1 MGPSRPRRA
10 PLNHNVFLT
19 LMYAP
24 MLSMYSSL
32 LAQTPLAA
40 FMSLITH
47 DSNLDVGLA
56 TGTQGVVSLLV
67 AIPAS
72 VLADRFGRQVLRRRW
87 WSPCSRRPWA
97 CACPPDRPC
106 SSTTLFMLVA
116 SSAQWGVFMGLHAAA
131 RGALGDS
138 IESGA
143 RSLLCAARAILRAP
157 VAFAQF
163 SPRAPPAQVRPPL
176 VAAHP
181 RQRARRSCRSHL
193 LEPGDDGDRDEF
205 AGALRRHRR
214 LAARRRPLLLQRRK
228 GDRRLRRGAPPTRLG
243 RRRRR
248 GETRRRP
255 AARRARRSP
264 AAASPAAVADE

>member
-47 DSNLDVGLA
+47 NSNLDVGLA

-72 VLADRFGRQVLRRRW
+72 VLADRFGRQVCLRAAAVVAALAAAYMGV
-87 WSPCSRRPWA
+87 CVLYL
-97 CACPPDRPC
+97 DGLVDD
-106 SSTTLFMLVA
+106 TTLFYLLVA
-116 SSAQWGVFMGLHAAA
+116 SSAQWGVFMGLHAAPLE
-131 RGALGDS
+131 ALFGDS

-143 RSLLCAARAILRAP
+143 RSLLCAARAIRRREIRRRAILRRAILRPAHSARTGTSAARRCAP
-157 VAFAQF
+157 SATRSA
-163 SPRAPPAQVRPPL
+163 
-176 VAAHP
+176 
-181 RQRARRSCRSHL
+181 RSCRS
-193 LEPGDDGDRDEF
+193 
-205 AGALRRHRR
+205 
-214 LAARRRPLLLQRRK
+214 
-228 GDRRLRRGAPPTRLG
+228 
-243 RRRRR
+243 
-248 GETRRRP
+248 
-255 AARRARRSP
+255 
-264 AAASPAAVADE
+264 ASF

>member
-72 VLADRFGRQVLRRRW
+72 VLADRFGRQVCLRAAAVVAALAAAYMGV
-87 WSPCSRRPWA
+87 CVLYL
-97 CACPPDRPC
+97 DGLVDD
-106 SSTTLFMLVA
+106 TTLFYLLVA
-116 SSAQWGVFMGLHAAA
+116 SSAQWGVFMGLHAAPLE
-131 RGALGDS
+131 ALFGDS

-143 RSLLCAARAILRAP
+143 RSLLCAARARNSSARKSSAIL
-157 VAFAQF
+157 
-163 SPRAPPAQVRPPL
+163 
-176 VAAHP
+176 
-181 RQRARRSCRSHL
+181 
-193 LEPGDDGDRDEF
+193 
-205 AGALRRHRR
+205 
-214 LAARRRPLLLQRRK
+214 
-228 GDRRLRRGAPPTRLG
+228 
-243 RRRRR
+243 
-248 GETRRRP
+248 
-255 AARRARRSP
+255 
-264 AAASPAAVADE
+264 

>member
-72 VLADRFGRQVLRRRW
+72 VLADRFGRQVCLRAAAVVAALAAAYMGV
-87 WSPCSRRPWA
+87 CVLYL
-97 CACPPDRPC
+97 DGLVDD
-106 SSTTLFMLVA
+106 TTLFYLLVA
-116 SSAQWGVFMGLHAAA
+116 SSAQWGVFMGLHAAPLE
-131 RGALGDS
+131 ALFGDS

-143 RSLLCAARAILRAP
+143 RSLLCAARNSSARNSLPRNSPTRAP
-157 VAFAQF
+157 ALAGT
-163 SPRAPPAQVRPPL
+163 SAARRCAPSATRS
-176 VAAHP
+176 A
-181 RQRARRSCRSHL
+181 RSCRS
-193 LEPGDDGDRDEF
+193 
-205 AGALRRHRR
+205 
-214 LAARRRPLLLQRRK
+214 
-228 GDRRLRRGAPPTRLG
+228 
-243 RRRRR
+243 
-248 GETRRRP
+248 
-255 AARRARRSP
+255 
-264 AAASPAAVADE
+264 ASF